1 MLAPGAS
8 GSCPSLIPLRRDG
21 ESMTKIACRILVCL
35 STVGLILPYGS
46 FASAANLKNTVSA
59 VTAGPLDIALTEGM
73 LRGQLLDGQGSPRSD
88 VPVTVSTRDRVVQRT
103 ASDAQGKFAVPLDQG
118 GVYVLAAGGTSTLV
132 RAWTKAAA
140 PPTAKDAVLLVSGQ
154 DVQRGKG
161 DYRDWWGNPYVRTGV
176 AVAAIA
182 GIATAIVLAVDDD
195 DDAS

>member
-35 STVGLILPYGS
+35 STVGLILPYGT

-59 VTAGPLDIALTEGM
+59 VTAGPLDVALTDGM

-88 VPVTVSTRDRVVQRT
+88 VSVTVATRDRVVQRT
-103 ASDAQGKFAVPLDQG
+103 ASDAQAKFAVPLDQG
-118 GVYVLAAGGTSTLV
+118 GVYVLAAGDNSTV
-132 RAWTKAAA
+132 IRAWTKAAA

-154 DVQRGKG
+154 DVRRGQG
-161 DYRDWWGNPYVRTGV
+161 GFRDWWGNPYVRTGV